1 MPVDEVITLGE
12 LGAAIARGAAE
23 KNPACVTAS
32 FMDKAEMEGYLRSRM
47 KRGDTVL
54 FKGSNSMKL
63 GEVAAHFRE
72 D

>member
-1 MPVDEVITLGE
+1 MSVCGITYCGSLDEVKEWLDENI
-12 LGAAIARGAAE
+12 
-23 KNPACVTAS
+23 K
-32 FMDKAEMEGYLRSRM
+32 EG
-47 KRGDTVL
+47 DCIL

>member
-1 MPVDEVITLGE
+1 
-12 LGAAIARGAAE
+12 
-23 KNPACVTAS
+23 
-32 FMDKAEMEGYLRSRM
+32 MDKAEMEGYLRSRM